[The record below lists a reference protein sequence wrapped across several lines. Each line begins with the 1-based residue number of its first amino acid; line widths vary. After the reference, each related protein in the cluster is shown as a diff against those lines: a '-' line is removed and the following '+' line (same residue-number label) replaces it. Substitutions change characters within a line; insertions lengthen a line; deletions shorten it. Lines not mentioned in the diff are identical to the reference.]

1 MTALTLS
8 KRLDHWAMAFLITLA
23 VMTPLGAVIGLAHT
37 L

>member
-8 KRLDHWAMAFLITLA
+8 KRLDQWAMAFLITLA